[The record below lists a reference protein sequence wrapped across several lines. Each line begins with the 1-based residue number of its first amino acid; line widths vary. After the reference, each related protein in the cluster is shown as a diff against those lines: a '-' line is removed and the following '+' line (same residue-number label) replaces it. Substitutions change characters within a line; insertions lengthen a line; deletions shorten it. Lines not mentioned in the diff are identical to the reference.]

1 MTEQIQADAYET
13 PFPHFILHNFY
24 NDEELKLIWE
34 ELDFYTK
41 PDKLLDVKEYLGV
54 ADKTNAFCKLV
65 VPENQYVGR
74 VFLVF
79 AYKRNVFLM
88 FFEEIC
94 NNIFTINRWYRW
106 YYLYVWY
113 EIVR

>member
-13 PFPHFILHNFY
+13 PFPHLILHNFY

-54 ADKTNAFCKLV
+54 AD
-65 VPENQYVGR
+65 
-74 VFLVF
+74 
-79 AYKRNVFLM
+79 
-88 FFEEIC
+88 
-94 NNIFTINRWYRW
+94 
-106 YYLYVWY
+106 
-113 EIVR
+113 

>member
-13 PFPHFILHNFY
+13 PFPHLILHNFY

-54 ADKTNAFCKLV
+54 VDKTNSRAIWLDK
-65 VPENQYVGR
+65 
-74 VFLVF
+74 VFIKKYRSLS
-79 AYKRNVFLM
+79 
-88 FFEEIC
+88 
-94 NNIFTINRWYRW
+94 NILKVNI
-106 YYLYVWY
+106 
-113 EIVR
+113 